1 MSRARSLESLYL
13 ATQPLILN
21 IINLPTQIYV
31 VRVQGDAS
39 FGQLQ
44 TAMTLTATFGVFSY
58 LGLRPY
64 FVRAV
69 AQQPE
74 SLPERLS
81 EQLGLRLL
89 LAFVSG
95 LAMIATCLALGH
107 SRLVVACTV
116 VGAVTN
122 MFSAL
127 VFCFSDVLEGT
138 ERFLAYTNATFIGG
152 LLLSATTIAMS
163 VMGLGLIALSMA
175 YLVGPLVSALIMGL
189 CVHRQTRIRPTWRP
203 ARMKALLR
211 ESRMQARANLLGSIE
226 DRIEAL
232 ILPKA
237 AGYANNGVFAAGS
250 MPASR
255 LVTVPYGLTSFYFPR
270 IARRHGKQ
278 QDLNETITHMLTLL
292 LLLTV
297 PATLGIGFLSEWVA
311 GLQFPKDPDL
321 CARVMRVT
329 AWSLPLAALGS
340 GLMTAL
346 QASGRIDKTARLEVV
361 SILLGFAA
369 AAVLVPRWGIW
380 GGVMSWLARA
390 ALNSGLLLPLFWRT
404 FRKSLRDI
412 PWLRI
417 AAACL
422 AMQGTFW
429 LSERFDA
436 GLGPAM
442 TLVAGAVLG
451 TVAYTLVLLV
461 TGVLTRRRVSAML
474 TGGRD
479 HDDAAGEVPV
489 PQDAPTAAQ

>member
-21 IINLPTQIYV
+21 VINLPTQIYV
-31 VRVQGDAS
+31 VRVQGDAN

-69 AQQPE
+69 AQHPE

-89 LAFVSG
+89 LALVSG
-95 LAMIATCLALGH
+95 LAMIATCAALGH
-107 SRLVVACTV
+107 SRLVLACTV
-116 VGAVTN
+116 VGAITN
-122 MFSAL
+122 VFSAL
-127 VFCFSDVLEGT
+127 VYLFSDVLEGT
-138 ERFLAYTNATFIGG
+138 ERFLSYTNATFIGG
-152 LLLSATTIAMS
+152 LLLSAGTIVLS
-163 VMGLGLIALSMA
+163 VMGVGLVALSMA
-175 YLVGPLVSALIMGL
+175 YMVGPLVSALIMGW
-189 CVHRQTRIRPTWRP
+189 CVHRQTRIRPTWQL

-211 ESRMQARANLLGSIE
+211 ESRMQSRANLLGSIE

-237 AGYANNGVFAAGS
+237 AGYADNGVFAAGI

-255 LVTVPYGLTSFYFPR
+255 LLTVPYGLTSFYFPR
-270 IARRHGKQ
+270 IARRHGRQ
-278 QDLNETITHMLTLL
+278 RDLNETITHMLTLL

-311 GLQFPKDPDL
+311 GLQFPDDPEL
-321 CARVMRVT
+321 CARVMRVA
-329 AWSLPLAALGS
+329 AWSLPMAAMGS

-346 QASGRIDKTARLEVV
+346 QASGRIDKTARIEVA
-361 SILLGFAA
+361 SILLGFLVAA
-369 AAVLVPRWGIW
+369 LLVPRWGIW

-390 ALNSGLLLPLFWRT
+390 VLNSGLLLPLFWGS
-404 FRKSLRDI
+404 FRKSLLAI

-417 AAACL
+417 AAAAL

-429 LSERFDA
+429 LSHRFGA
-436 GLGPAM
+436 GLGKAM
-442 TLVAGAVLG
+442 TLIAGALLG
-451 TVAYTLVLLV
+451 TAAYALVLAV
-461 TGVLTRRRVSAML
+461 TGVLSRRRVSAML
-474 TGGRD
+474 TAGG
-479 HDDAAGEVPV
+479 HDDDDQGTAA
-489 PQDAPTAAQ
+489 PQDAPTPAQ